1 MSMYFHES
9 LQDLFMQTLKKD
21 KALRECKVLEERY
34 LALKEQTTQL
44 ASEKEKEEAEAVKAK
59 ENFFLSH
66 FAKGKV
72 DKEALEAYVAQ
83 EKYEVSCKELEL
95 VEKKLQE
102 SKERLQKL
110 GDCDIRYQNLYEKVR
125 AEILAKQDERAQ
137 TVLETEAQ
145 IASINGHLQEVEEA
159 YDQANK
165 ALAHTTDMSKVIDE
179 LKAGGYWS
187 VSIIKRL
194 NEMSATLNVLLEELK
209 VEMQDISLRGEFG
222 SFYVSGNF
230 GELFFDGLMTS
241 FVLEE
246 MLYSLSPRLGN
257 VRSDIYKA
265 REAIEAVKEMDEKN
279 LADRQKELKTL
290 IEEYK

>member
-1 MSMYFHES
+1 MSMYYHES
-9 LQDLFMQTLKKD
+9 LQELFIQTMKKD
-21 KALRECKVLEERY
+21 KALRECKALEERY

-44 ASEKEKEEAEAVKAK
+44 ALEKEKEEVEAVKAK

-72 DKEALEAYVAQ
+72 DREALEAYVAQ

-95 VEKKLQE
+95 VEKKLKE

-125 AEILAKQDERAQ
+125 AEILAQQDKRAQ

-145 IASINGHLQEVEEA
+145 IASINGHLKEVEEA

-165 ALAHTTDMSKVIDE
+165 ALAYTTDISKGIDE

-187 VSIIKRL
+187 VSIVKRL
-194 NEMSATLNVLLEELK
+194 NEMAAMLNVLLEELK
-209 VEMQDISLRGEFG
+209 ARMQDISLRGEFG
-222 SFYVSGNF
+222 SFYVSGSF
-230 GELFFDGLMTS
+230 GELFFDGLLTS

-265 REAIEAVKEMDEKN
+265 REAIEAVKETTEKN

>member
-1 MSMYFHES
+1 
-9 LQDLFMQTLKKD
+9 MQTMKKD
-21 KALRECKVLEERY
+21 KALRECKALEERY
-34 LALKEQTTQL
+34 LALKEQTAQL

-72 DKEALEAYVAQ
+72 DREALEAYVAQ
-83 EKYEVSCKELEL
+83 EKHEVSCKELEL
-95 VEKKLQE
+95 VEKKLLE

-125 AEILAKQDERAQ
+125 AEIFTQQDERAQ
-137 TVLETEAQ
+137 TVLETETQ
-145 IASINGHLQEVEEA
+145 IASIKGHLKEVEEA

-165 ALAHTTDMSKVIDE
+165 ALAHTTDISKVIDE

-194 NEMSATLNVLLEELK
+194 NEMAATLNVLLEELRA
-209 VEMQDISLRGEFG
+209 EMQDISLRGEFG
-222 SFYVSGNF
+222 SFYVSGSVS
-230 GELFFDGLMTS
+230 ELFFDGLMS
-241 FVLEE
+241 GFILED

-265 REAIEAVKEMDEKN
+265 REAIEAVKEKDEKN

>member
-1 MSMYFHES
+1 MSMYYHES
-9 LQDLFMQTLKKD
+9 LQELFIQTMKKD
-21 KALRECKVLEERY
+21 KVLRECKVLEERY

-44 ASEKEKEEAEAVKAK
+44 DLEKEKEEAEAVKAK

-72 DKEALEAYVAQ
+72 DREALEAYVAQ

-95 VEKKLQE
+95 LEKKLLE

-145 IASINGHLQEVEEA
+145 IASINGHLKEVEEA
-159 YDQANK
+159 YVLTDK
-165 ALAHTTDMSKVIDE
+165 ALAQVADMSKEIDE

-187 VSIIKRL
+187 TSIVKRL
-194 NEMSATLNVLLEELK
+194 NEMAAMLNVLLEELK
-209 VEMQDISLRGEFG
+209 VEMRDISLRGEFG
-222 SFYVSGNF
+222 SFYVSGSF
-230 GELFFDGLMTS
+230 GELFFDGLLTS

-265 REAIEAVKEMDEKN
+265 REGIEAVKETTEKN
-279 LADRQKELKTL
+279 LADRQRELKTL
-290 IEEYK
+290 IEEYE